1 MSVSTMAAAWKGS
14 IHGGTELLMLLAIAD
29 FADDE
34 GNAYPSI
41 GTLAKKCR
49 MKQRNVNYLI
59 KTLQASG
66 ELEIRIGQGPKGTN
80 RYRINVHRLA
90 MQSIAGVQQS
100 AGLQSIAHTPAKHCA
115 TPLQPIADKPSVN
128 HQEPSEVA
136 SPKAK
141 KGSRLS
147 QNWQPSSED
156 LAYCREKRPDLDP
169 LETAEGFRDY
179 WIAQAGSKA
188 VKADWPATWRTWVRN
203 QRAKPTFTKAQASGQ
218 AWEGAR

>member
-59 KTLQASG
+59 KTLQESG

-90 MQSIAGVQQS
+90 MQSLAGVQQS
-100 AGLQSIAHTPAKHCA
+100 AGLQRSACTPAKHCT

-147 QNWQPSSED
+147 ANWQPSSED

-203 QRAKPTFTKAQASGQ
+203 QRVKSAFAKAQASRQ

>member
-59 KTLQASG
+59 KTLQESG

-90 MQSIAGVQQS
+90 MQSLAGVQQS
-100 AGLQSIAHTPAKHCA
+100 ARLQRSAHTPAKHC
-115 TPLQPIADKPSVN
+115 TPPLQPIADKPSVN

-147 QNWQPSSED
+147 PSWQPSSED
-156 LAYCREKRPDLDP
+156 LAYCQEKRPDLDP
-169 LETAEGFRDY
+169 VETAEGFRDY
-179 WIAQAGSKA
+179 WIAQVGSKA

-203 QRAKPTFTKAQASGQ
+203 QRVKPAFTKAQASGQ
-218 AWEGAR
+218 AWEGAQ

>member
-1 MSVSTMAAAWKGS
+1 MAAAWKGS

-59 KTLQASG
+59 KTLQESG
-66 ELEIRIGQGPKGTN
+66 ELEIRIGQGPRGTN

-90 MQSIAGVQQS
+90 MQSIAGLQQGAGVQR
-100 AGLQSIAHTPAKHCA
+100 IAHPPAKRCT
-115 TPLQPIADKPSVN
+115 TPLQPVADKPSVN

-136 SPKAK
+136 LPKAK

-147 QNWQPSSED
+147 PSWQPSPED

-169 LETAEGFRDY
+169 VETAESFRDY

-203 QRAKPTFTKAQASGQ
+203 QRVKPAFTKAQATGQ
-218 AWEGAR
+218 AWEGAQ